1 MAEKDYSKCQLLAGS
16 FAAGFLAAD
25 ELAHLQQL
33 PSTEPEWKSV
43 EAAKGKLAKSF
54 EAVQP
59 ELNEDLA
66 TVTAV
71 EFSIH
76 MKQIENGLSHHD
88 ISEVKIGANKL
99 QEIMLRGGLIA
110 IAQECG
116 IRGEN

>member
-1 MAEKDYSKCQLLAGS
+1 MEEKGYSKCQLIAGS

-33 PSTEPEWKSV
+33 PSTEPEWKLV
-43 EAAKGKLAKSF
+43 EAAKGNLAKSF
-54 EAVQP
+54 KAVQP
-59 ELNEDLA
+59 ELNEGLA
-66 TVTAV
+66 TLTAV

-76 MKQIENGLSHHD
+76 MKQIENGLSQHD
-88 ISEVKIGANKL
+88 ISEVKSGANKL

-110 IAQECG
+110 IAQECS

>member
-1 MAEKDYSKCQLLAGS
+1 
-16 FAAGFLAAD
+16 
-25 ELAHLQQL
+25 
-33 PSTEPEWKSV
+33 
-43 EAAKGKLAKSF
+43 
-54 EAVQP
+54 
-59 ELNEDLA
+59 
-66 TVTAV
+66 
-71 EFSIH
+71 